1 MVHRGIRNTALRWQH
16 DEDSGMLAAGR
27 YTPSTSQS
35 LISVFPIPSNL
46 PVFIHKPMHRKLL
59 KVTTTREGDIV
70 DLTPE
75 IRAAVRESGI
85 TDGMVNVFVSGSTA
99 AVTTIEYEP
108 GVLSDLRR
116 ALSVLAPD
124 NITYAHDGRWGDGNG
139 RSHVK
144 ASLVGPSLSVP
155 VSGKEPDLG
164 TWQQVV
170 LLELDI
176 RQGRT
181 RNVVVSVTG

>member
-1 MVHRGIRNTALRWQH
+1 VASFEVSSRPDIFKFT
-16 DEDSGMLAAGR
+16 
-27 YTPSTSQS
+27 
-35 LISVFPIPSNL
+35 VFSYL
-46 PVFIHKPMHRKLL
+46 PMHHKKLQ
-59 KVTTTREGDIV
+59 VTTAQEGDII
-70 DLTPE
+70 DLTSE
-75 IRAAVRESGI
+75 VRTAVRESGI
-85 TDGMVNVFVSGSTA
+85 SEGMVHIFVTGSTA

-108 GVLSDLRR
+108 GVLSDLLR

-124 NITYAHDGRWGDGNG
+124 AIPYAHDSRWGDGNG

-155 VSGKEPDLG
+155 VSGKEPMLG
-164 TWQQVV
+164 TWQQIV

-181 RNVVVSVTG
+181 RTVVVSVTGS